1 MKLIEEKKLAKLL
14 RNSAKL
20 AALENGGVDNWEWYS
35 HSLND
40 NNYWEEF
47 DEKSDEELTK
57 DYKDV
62 IIETDK

>member
-1 MKLIEEKKLAKLL
+1 MKLIEEKELARLL

-20 AALENGGVDNWEWYS
+20 AALENGGVDNWDWYGD
-35 HSLND
+35 SLDD